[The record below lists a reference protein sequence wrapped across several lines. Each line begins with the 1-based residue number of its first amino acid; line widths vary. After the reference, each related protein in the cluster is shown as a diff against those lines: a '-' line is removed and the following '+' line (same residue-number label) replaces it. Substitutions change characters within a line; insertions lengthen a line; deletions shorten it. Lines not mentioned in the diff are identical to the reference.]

1 MRRLYGLAEMDIIPD
16 PCSIIMPIHGAGVL
30 HRDIR
35 MANLVWNE
43 EKKRIMVIDF
53 ERAVI
58 VKDCLRKRMRSYGTK
73 MVDGKDNLMPDIK
86 KKDPLSLMEKDI
98 SAAEVMFDPK
108 FPEEYRC

>member
-1 MRRLYGLAEMDIIPD
+1 
-16 PCSIIMPIHGAGVL
+16 
-30 HRDIR
+30 

-58 VKDCLRKRMRSYGTK
+58 VKACFRKRMRSYGTK
-73 MVDGKDNLMPDIK
+73 MFDGEDNLMPNMK
-86 KKDPLSLMEKDI
+86 KKDFLSLMEKDI
-98 SAAEVMFDPK
+98 SAAKVMFDPT